1 MILSDVSI
9 RRPVFASVI
18 NLLVIIVGLV
28 AFSKLPL
35 REFPDIDAPVVS
47 VETTYIGAS
56 SKVIETRVT
65 QILEDSISGIEG
77 IKSIDSK
84 SQDGISTISVEFN
97 IDRNVDEAANDIR
110 DRVSRVTNQLPEEA
124 DPPQISK
131 LDANTQ
137 PIFWMALQ
145 SDKKNA
151 LELTDYADRYLVDRF
166 SVLPGV
172 SKVQI
177 GGERRYAMRIWLDR
191 KAMAARGITSDDVVT
206 TLRRENVELPG
217 GRIESLSREFSVRID
232 RVYNKIDDFKN
243 LVIKRGSDGYLVR
256 LGDIAKVEKGARDE
270 RTELRY
276 NGRASIGLG
285 LAKQSNANTLTVIRA
300 AKEEMAKVQ
309 ENLPKDVVLEI
320 AFDSAVFIESAIHEV
335 YKTIFETVILVV
347 IVIWLFL
354 GSLRATII
362 PAIAIPVSLIGAM
375 IFLWA
380 LGYSINL
387 LTLLALILA
396 IGLVVD
402 DAIVVLE
409 NIYKRI
415 EHGTKPLAAAFLGT
429 KQVSFAV
436 IATTLVLVAVFL
448 PVSMIPGDAGK
459 LFTEF
464 AWAMI
469 GAILFS
475 AFTALSLS
483 PMLSSQILKYRG
495 DGHDVNFLTR
505 KLNGFLDRATDK
517 YLRVLDKLFV
527 KPRYVFMFMAVV
539 IGAGAFF
546 FSGIKSEYVPTEDR
560 GYFLA
565 VMMAPEGSSLEY
577 AKRHMKMVE
586 DRLVP
591 LLPKYD
597 GDKKGTGEAR
607 GIVTIVPA
615 GFSSTGA
622 VNGGFSFVLLEAW
635 EDRARKIPEIL
646 YGDFMK
652 GTPGLFQSFSSIPG
666 ALAFPIQPSSVGSG
680 GFEQP
685 VQFVIGGP
693 SYADLAKWRD
703 KILPKIRA
711 NSKLTNVDWDYKE
724 TKPQLDIAIDR
735 DRAAELGIS
744 VEAIGSALQTFFGS
758 LEATTYLDQGEE
770 YDVVLQG
777 QDQDRVT
784 PTDMNNL
791 YVRSTRTNELIPL
804 SNLVKIQ
811 ETADA
816 GSLNRYN
823 RVRAITFS
831 AGLAQG
837 YTVGEA
843 LKFMET
849 LAKENL
855 PAEARID
862 YKGESSDFKN
872 SGQGIYLTFL
882 LALVAVYLFLAAQF
896 ENWVHPFVIMMT
908 VPLAIVGALWG
919 LFLSNATLNIYT
931 QIGLIMLV
939 GLATKN
945 GILIVEFANQ
955 LRDEGVEFTQAI
967 KTASQQRIRPIIMTS
982 VAAVAGAIPLV
993 LASGAGAE
1001 SRFPIG
1007 VVIFA
1012 GVIFATFFTL
1022 FVVPTFYSLLAK
1034 NTSSPETTGH
1044 HLEEQLQ
1051 EIDSTKDHR

>member
-1 MILSDVSI
+1 MFLSDVSI

-18 NLLVIIVGLV
+18 NLLIIIIGIV
-28 AFSKLPL
+28 AFTKLPL
-35 REFPDIDAPVVS
+35 REFPDIDAPVIS
-47 VETTYIGAS
+47 VETTYTGAS

-77 IKSIDSK
+77 IKSIESK

-97 IDRNVDEAANDIR
+97 INRNVDEAANDIR
-110 DRVSRVTNQLPEEA
+110 DRVSRVAGQLPEEA
-124 DPPQISK
+124 DAPQISK

-145 SDKKNA
+145 SDTKNA
-151 LELTDYADRYLVDRF
+151 LELTDYADRFLVDRL

-172 SKVQI
+172 SKIQI

-191 KAMAARGITSDDVVT
+191 KAMAARGITADDIEN
-206 TLRRENVELPG
+206 TLRRENVELPA

-232 RVYNKIDDFKN
+232 RVYNKLEDFQN

-256 LGDIAKVEKGARDE
+256 LSDVAKVEKGARDE

-276 NGRASIGLG
+276 NGRSSIGLG
-285 LAKQSNANTLTVIRA
+285 IAKQSNANTLSVIRE
-300 AKEEMAKVQ
+300 AKEEMAKIQ
-309 ENLPKDVVLEI
+309 QTLPKDIVLEI

-335 YKTIFETVILVV
+335 YKTIFETILFVV

-362 PAIAIPVSLIGAM
+362 PAVAIPVSLIGSM
-375 IFLWA
+375 IFLLA

-415 EHGTKPLAAAFLGT
+415 EAGTPPLAAAFKGT
-429 KQVSFAV
+429 NQVAFAV
-436 IATTLVLVAVFL
+436 IATTLVLVAVFI
-448 PVSMIPGDAGK
+448 PVSLIPGDAGK

-469 GAILFS
+469 GAIVFS

-483 PMLSSQILKYRG
+483 PMLSSQILKLSK
-495 DGHDVNFLTR
+495 DGHQVNAITR
-505 KLNGFLDRATDK
+505 KINGWLDIATEK
-517 YLRVLDKLFV
+517 YLRTLDKSFA
-527 KPRYVFMFMAVV
+527 KPRYTFLFMACV
-539 IGAGAFF
+539 IGVGALFF
-546 FSGIKSEYVPTEDR
+546 NNIKSEYVPTEDR

-586 DRLVP
+586 DKLVK
-591 LLPKYD
+591 LLPKY
-597 GDKKGTGEAR
+597 GDQKGTGEAR
-607 GIVTIVPA
+607 GVVTIVPA

-622 VNGGFSFVLLEAW
+622 VNGGFAFVLLEPW
-635 EDRARKIPEIL
+635 EKRHRSVGQMV
-646 YGDFMK
+646 YGDFQK
-652 GTPGLFQSFSSIPG
+652 GTPGLFQDFSSIPG
-666 ALAFPIQPSSVGSG
+666 ALAFPIQPSSVGGG
-680 GFEQP
+680 GFNQP
-685 VQFVIGGP
+685 VQFVIGGS
-693 SYADLAKWRD
+693 SYEELAKWRD
-703 KILPKIRA
+703 LMLPKIRA
-711 NSKLTNVDWDYKE
+711 NTKLANVDWDYKE

-735 DRAAELGIS
+735 DRAAELGVT

-758 LEATTYLDQGEE
+758 LKATTYLDKGEE

-784 PTDMNNL
+784 PTDMTNI

-804 SNLVKIQ
+804 SNLVKIT

-837 YTVGEA
+837 YTIGEA
-843 LKFMET
+843 LKFLEDT
-849 LAKENL
+849 AKETL

-862 YKGESSDFKN
+862 YKGDSSDFK
-872 SGQGIYLTFL
+872 STGTGIYLTFL
-882 LALVAVYLFLAAQF
+882 LALIAVYLFLAAQF
-896 ENWVHPFVIMMT
+896 ENWIHPFVIMMT

-919 LFLSNATLNIYT
+919 LFLTGATLNIYT

-955 LRDEGVEFTQAI
+955 LRDEGVEFSMAI
-967 KTASQQRIRPIIMTS
+967 KTAAQQRIRPIIMTS
-982 VAAVAGAIPLV
+982 MAAVAGAVPLV

-1022 FVVPTFYSLLAK
+1022 FVVPTFYSLFAR
-1034 NTSSPETTGH
+1034 NTKSPEATGH
-1044 HLEEQLQ
+1044 KLEEQLRATEKQ
-1051 EIDSTKDHR
+1051 DAS